1 MDRQQAKELLEQTIP
16 NKNLQKHMLA
26 AEACMKNLAAH
37 FGEDQDKWALA
48 GLLHDLD
55 YDQTANDFPNHG
67 LVTAQ
72 MLEGR
77 GISEDIIHAIKAH
90 PGHVEAESKMDFSL
104 YAVDPLTGLIVAAAL
119 MHPSKKLANLDVPFI
134 MKRYKEKR
142 FAAGANREQIQ
153 TCDRLGLSLED
164 FVEKCLKAMQG
175 IAPELGL

>member
-26 AEACMKNLAAH
+26 AEACMKGLAEH

-55 YDQTANDFPNHG
+55 YDRTANDFPNHG

-72 MLEGR
+72 MLEGQD
-77 GISEDIIHAIKAH
+77 ISEDIIYAIKAH
-90 PGHVEAESKMDFSL
+90 PGHVEAKSKMDFAL

-119 MHPSKKLANLDVPFI
+119 MHPTKKLANVDVPFI

-142 FAAGANREQIQ
+142 FAAGANRDQIQ

-164 FVEKCLKAMQG
+164 FIGKCLTAMQG

>member
-1 MDRQQAKELLEQTIP
+1 MDRQQARELLERTIP

-26 AEACMKNLAAH
+26 AEACMKGLAAH

-55 YDQTANDFPNHG
+55 YDQTADDFPNHG

-72 MLEGR
+72 MLEGQ

-90 PGHVEAESKMDFSL
+90 PGHVEARSKMDFAL

-119 MHPSKKLANLDVPFI
+119 MHPTKKLANLDVAFI

-153 TCDRLGLSLED
+153 TCDRLNLSLED
-164 FVEKCLKAMQG
+164 FVGKCLSAMQG
-175 IAPELGL
+175 IATELGL